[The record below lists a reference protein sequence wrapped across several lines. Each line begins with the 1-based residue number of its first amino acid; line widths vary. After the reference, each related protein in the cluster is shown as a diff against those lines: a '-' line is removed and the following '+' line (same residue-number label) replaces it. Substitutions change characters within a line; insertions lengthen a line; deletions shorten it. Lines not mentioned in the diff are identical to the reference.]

1 MRHGRIVIGGA
12 IALFIG
18 AVALYTTLGSSFLP
32 PFNEGSLTINV
43 STLPGVSLEESDKI
57 GRMVEEMLLEIP
69 EIQTVARKT
78 GRAELD
84 EHALGV
90 NASEIE
96 APFVLNE
103 RSRDE
108 FLADIRSRLGTIK
121 GIDLEIG
128 QPISHRIDAM
138 LSGTQANIAIKLF
151 GEDLNKMYSLG
162 QEIKQAIADVDGITD
177 VMVEQQVE
185 RAQLQIIPRREML
198 ARYGITLAD
207 FPNG

>member
-1 MRHGRIVIGGA
+1 
-12 IALFIG
+12 
-18 AVALYTTLGSSFLP
+18 
-32 PFNEGSLTINV
+32 
-43 STLPGVSLEESDKI
+43 
-57 GRMVEEMLLEIP
+57 
-69 EIQTVARKT
+69 
-78 GRAELD
+78 
-84 EHALGV
+84 
-90 NASEIE
+90 
-96 APFVLNE
+96 
-103 RSRDE
+103 
-108 FLADIRSRLGTIK
+108 
-121 GIDLEIG
+121 
-128 QPISHRIDAM
+128 M

>member
-1 MRHGRIVIGGA
+1 MVIGGA

-43 STLPGVSLEESDKI
+43 STLPGISLEESDKI

-96 APFVLNE
+96 APFVLDE